1 MSPETGLAVGE
12 RWAWILDMVFG
23 AIIAFGFQRL
33 EEGLRASAKSS
44 MTAFLKHLFMAS
56 GFIGFVIYDI
66 GVYHI
71 LIKKFPYDVSEL
83 SAVRYV
89 LDLLMAFLLMVILV
103 RGLSIDAGKHVFE
116 ILIALSMWHIAAM
129 CWHFA
134 ASMQINGSRPEL
146 KTFSPHIL
154 FVMIYWSTFALWYL
168 TGAQDRQSK
177 LAEPTGFL
185 VWLALPLL
193 LISIWRS
200 NQMIQT
206 FVSEPATGRSLQAA
220 FHTVNAGQSNSY
232 IPLAFSSS
240 SLQWPLQHC
249 HDQDPPSMYWHRF
262 HIDLNAGLKSEI
274 VAFKQ

>member
-33 EEGLRASAKSS
+33 EEGLRVSAKSS
-44 MTAFLKHLFMAS
+44 VTAFLKHLFMAS

-89 LDLLMAFLLMVILV
+89 LDLVMAFLLMVILV
-103 RGLSIDAGKHVFE
+103 RGLSIDVGKHIFE

-134 ASMQINGSRPEL
+134 ASMQIKGSTPEW
-146 KTFSPHIL
+146 KTFFPHIL

-168 TGAQDRQSK
+168 TGAQDRRSK

-185 VWLALPLL
+185 MLLALSLL
-193 LISIWRS
+193 LISAWRS
-200 NQMIQT
+200 NQMIQK
-206 FVSEPATGRSLQAA
+206 FVSEPVVESFLVPS
-220 FHTVNAGQSNSY
+220 FHTAYAGQSKSS
-232 IPLAFSSS
+232 IPPIYSPS
-240 SLQWPLQHC
+240 SLQGLEEHC
-249 HDQDPPSMYWHRF
+249 HDHDPPSMYLHRF
-262 HIDLNAGLKSEI
+262 RIDLNAGLRTELIASR
-274 VAFKQ
+274 Q